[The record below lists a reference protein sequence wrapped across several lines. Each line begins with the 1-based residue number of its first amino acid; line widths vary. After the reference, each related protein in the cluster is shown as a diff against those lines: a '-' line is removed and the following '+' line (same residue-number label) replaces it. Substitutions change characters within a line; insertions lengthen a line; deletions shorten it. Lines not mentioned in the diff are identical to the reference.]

1 MLPPELEEA
10 KTLVEMLIGIK
21 PFKRKTNLEYLER
34 NKEIVCPVNYNHHIK
49 KNGHKNETQ
58 RIWCYDCKKSY
69 TITYNTILSHS
80 TLNYEQFKKM
90 LQCMYHLHNFHN
102 STI

>member
-1 MLPPELEEA
+1 
-10 KTLVEMLIGIK
+10 MLIGIK

-58 RIWCYDCKKSY
+58 RIWCYDCKKS
-69 TITYNTILSHS
+69 
-80 TLNYEQFKKM
+80 
-90 LQCMYHLHNFHN
+90 
-102 STI
+102 